1 MVRCSFNLNILLTPY
16 GVCCVLF
23 GAIHPHQNPNIS
35 SPPKGMGGIVRENE
49 PASATE
55 SKKCYTGR
63 NNLELLERKS
73 GGRRAGEEEPAQRN
87 TWQKFPAW
95 ARRPPLLRYAP
106 RRVEAVNRCSVFTN
120 RACAA
125 TWRCTAYILRRRGST
140 PTSTAAAA
148 SFRPTGDFA

>member
-1 MVRCSFNLNILLTPY
+1 MIRYSFNFNIALTPY

-73 GGRRAGEEEPAQRN
+73 GGKKSPV
-87 TWQKFPAW
+87 
-95 ARRPPLLRYAP
+95 L
-106 RRVEAVNRCSVFTN
+106 C
-120 RACAA
+120 
-125 TWRCTAYILRRRGST
+125 RRRGTHGKSFLRGLGGRLFG
-140 PTSTAAAA
+140 AMRLVA
-148 SFRPTGDFA
+148 SRQ